1 MLPVDK
7 GVLDDASVAANGRFR
22 LTATLRHETATVRV
36 NIWDFAGILTVGT
49 PELLELW
56 SGCGSEVSRQDVP
69 GLPSLCKLLEPLLSF
84 LV

>member
-36 NIWDFAGILTVGT
+36 NIWDFAGILTGRNT
-49 PELLELW
+49 RA
-56 SGCGSEVSRQDVP
+56 SGAVVRLRQRGVEA
-69 GLPSLCKLLEPLLSF
+69 GCARAAVAL
-84 LV
+84 